1 MSEDMREKL
10 STFMDGESEHP
21 GDEIINWLSRDEVA
35 RKTWW
40 RYHII
45 SDVVGKNL
53 DACTDTQLADRIAER
68 LRSEP
73 ALLIPPRNNTA
84 RYLKALTGLAIAAT
98 VATVA
103 ILGVRGNS
111 GQDSEATALSHPVAV
126 IQKPIAM
133 PKPTLATTTSTM
145 QYPLPGNVRLTNAE
159 ANNRMNAYLLNYYE
173 YRIMGAGM
181 QGVNPYMRIIAN
193 DPEKE

>member
-1 MSEDMREKL
+1 MSEHMHEKL
-10 STFMDGESEHP
+10 SAFIDGESDHP
-21 GDEIINWLSRDEVA
+21 GDEIINWISRDEVA

-45 SDVVGKNL
+45 SDAVGRNI
-53 DACTDTQLADRIAER
+53 DACADTQLADRIAER

-73 ALLIPPRNNTA
+73 AFLIPPRNKTA
-84 RYLKALTGLAIAAT
+84 GYLKALTGLAIAAT

-103 ILGVRGNS
+103 ILGVRGNNR
-111 GQDSEATALSHPVAV
+111 QDSEATVINNPVAV
-126 IQKPIAM
+126 VQKPITTL
-133 PKPTLATTTSTM
+133 KPTLATTTSTA
-145 QYPLPGNVRLTNAE
+145 QYPMPGNVRLTSAE

-173 YRIMGAGM
+173 YRTMGAGM

-193 DPEKE
+193 DPENE